1 MRKYLKCSTCVTF
14 RRMNQKEPMIAHE
27 IPERPWQKLGTDLCE
42 IKGKNYLVVVDYYS
56 KYIETALLRNKTA
69 GTVIRHLKSIFAR
82 HGIPEEL
89 ISDNM
94 PFNSKEFH
102 EFAKEWGFRQT
113 TSSPTYAQSNGMS
126 EKAVQTIKRIL
137 KKADDPY
144 IGLME
149 YRNTPVT
156 GMTYSPS
163 QLLMSRITRT
173 KIPVS
178 KELLVPQIANN
189 ARQQLKQR
197 QRRQKQNYDKST
209 KPLQPLDFGE
219 SVHLRQDSI

>member
-1 MRKYLKCSTCVTF
+1 MKYQNEV
-14 RRMNQKEPMIAHE
+14 
-27 IPERPWQKLGTDLCE
+27 
-42 IKGKNYLVVVDYYS
+42 KGKNYLVVVDYYS
-56 KYIETALLRNKTA
+56 KYIETALLPNNTA

-82 HGIPEEL
+82 DGIPEEL
-89 ISDNM
+89 ISDNT

-102 EFAKEWGFRQT
+102 EFAKEWGFRQA
-113 TSSPTYAQSNGMS
+113 TSSPAYVQSNGMS
-126 EKAVQTIKRIL
+126 ETTVQTIKRIL

-178 KELLVPQIANN
+178 KDLLVPQIANN

-197 QRRQKQNYDKST
+197 QKRQKQNDDKST
-209 KPLQPLDFGE
+209 KPLQPLEIGE
-219 SVHLRQDSI
+219 SVHLRIR